1 MSADTVF
8 FCSDYGTADG
18 FVGVVHA
25 VIRRTA
31 PHAVVVDLCH
41 EVPPFDVRAGADLLA
56 RAAPYLGPGVV
67 LAVVDPGVGSERRG
81 VAVEAAGPGPRW
93 FVGPD
98 NGLLLPALDAVG
110 GALSAV
116 SLASAAGPAATFDG
130 RDVFAP
136 AAGALCAGAEL
147 ADLGDPVDASTLG
160 AVPPFVVEQGE
171 TFDRRRLVRAEVTWA
186 DRFGNLQLAAGPAHL
201 DDDVRVVT
209 AGVAGAG
216 PALGFARVRT
226 FADLAP
232 GGTGL
237 LVDADG
243 RLALVVREGSA
254 ALALGAVPGDLVEL
268 VW

>member
-25 VIRRTA
+25 VLRRLA
-31 PHAVVVDLCH
+31 PHALVVDLCH
-41 EVPPFDVRAGADLLA
+41 EVPPFDVRAGADLLG
-56 RAAPYLGPGVV
+56 RAVPHLGQGVV

-98 NGLLLPALDAVG
+98 NGLLLPALDAAG
-110 GALSAV
+110 GARRAV
-116 SLASAAGPAATFDG
+116 ALAGAGGPAVTFDG

-136 AAGALCAGAEL
+136 AAGALCAGADL
-147 ADLGDPVDASTLG
+147 ADLGDPVDPPTLV
-160 AVPPFVVEQGE
+160 AVAPFVVEQGA
-171 TFDRRRLVRAEVTWA
+171 TLDGRLALRAEITWA
-186 DRFGNLQLAAGPAHL
+186 DRFGNLQLAAGPASL
-201 DDDVRVVT
+201 DDEVRAVT
-209 AGVAGAG
+209 AGVAGGG
-216 PALGFARVRT
+216 PSLTFARVAT

-232 GGTGL
+232 GETGL

-254 ALALGAVPGDLVEL
+254 SLALGAVPGDLVEL

>member
-1 MSADTVF
+1 LTADTVF

-25 VIRRTA
+25 VLRRLA

-56 RAAPYLGPGVV
+56 RELAHLGPGVV

-81 VAVEAAGPGPRW
+81 LAVEAGGPGPTW

-98 NGLLLPALDAVG
+98 NGLLLPALERAG
-110 GALSAV
+110 GARRAV
-116 SLASAAGPAATFDG
+116 ALGPSGGPAVTFDG

-136 AAGALCAGAEL
+136 AAGALCGDTDLGA
-147 ADLGDPVDASTLG
+147 LGDPVDLSTLC
-160 AVPPFVVEQGE
+160 AVAPFVVEHGAL
-171 TFDRRRLVRAEVTWA
+171 DDGRRLLRCEITWV
-186 DRFGNLQLAAGPAHL
+186 DRFGNLQLAGRPADL
-201 DDDVRVVT
+201 DDGVVFLM
-209 AGVAGAG
+209 AAVAGAG
-216 PALGFARVRT
+216 HADRVARVAT

-232 GGTGL
+232 GQTGL

-254 ALALGAVPGDLVEL
+254 ALALAAASGDLVEL

>member
-1 MSADTVF
+1 MPTS
-8 FCSDYGTADG
+8 S
-18 FVGVVHA
+18 HA
-25 VIRRTA
+25 PRRTSA
-31 PHAVVVDLCH
+31 RVWSSPSWTPASARSAGGWRWRRPARDPDGSSARTTGSSS
-41 EVPPFDVRAGADLLA
+41 PPSTRWAA
-56 RAAPYLGPGVV
+56 R
-67 LAVVDPGVGSERRG
+67 S
-81 VAVEAAGPGPRW
+81 
-93 FVGPD
+93 
-98 NGLLLPALDAVG
+98 
-110 GALSAV
+110 SAV